1 MDPPNTA
8 QDIVR
13 CDLCETP
20 VPPMCCDIC
29 HINLCKA
36 CVGEHLSDD
45 SRDHKVV
52 PFHKRGSTIN
62 YPKCQKHSPK
72 ICELKCK
79 HCNIPICASCV
90 SSGDHDQHKKIDI
103 LKILTK
109 KKELI
114 EKDLQELRNL
124 IRPKFQ
130 QAASEIP
137 AQKAG
142 VKQHSL
148 KLTAALNKQGEA
160 LHKEI
165 NSLIQRKQSEIEEMD
180 KQHLAAITTQE
191 DVINKALHEIKQV
204 ILDLQKLLDSD
215 DVCLVSEYT
224 SRNEE
229 FRSLPAQ
236 FQVTLPI
243 FSPQEIN
250 SDQLYQQLG
259 SLSQL
264 VITYPLT
271 DEAARTTEEHGSLKK
286 TPGAVSS
293 PPARPP
299 SDKLLSDSPRILN
312 DIQTEFRGLNNAL
325 YKVSCLSDEEIRTSG
340 NNEIMKLYNLKGE
353 LLKSIQTKSGNM
365 PDDIAVTRSG
375 GLVYADP
382 RNRSINLVS
391 GTQIQTLITLR
402 RLLIT
407 LQGWGPRGLCSTSS
421 GDLLVIMT
429 SDDYKPTKV
438 VRYSGSTQKQ
448 SIQWDDQGNP
458 IYSSNYFNNTKY
470 LSENRNLDICVAD
483 FDASAVVVVSAAGK
497 LRFRY
502 TGPPSTPRGS
512 FRPRGITTD
521 SQANILTSDCVD
533 RIHIIDQDGRLLRYI
548 HNCGLQ
554 APFGLCVD
562 SKDNL
567 FVAERD
573 TGKVKKIMY
582 YK

>member
-1 MDPPNTA
+1 MDPQYSA

-13 CDLCETP
+13 CDLCESP

-29 HINLCKA
+29 HINLCIT
-36 CVGEHLSDD
+36 CVGVHLSDD
-45 SRDHKVV
+45 SKDHKVV

-72 ICELKCK
+72 ICELQCK

-103 LKILTK
+103 LTILTS

-114 EKDLQELRNL
+114 KKDLQELKKF

-180 KQHLAAITTQE
+180 EQHLAAITKQE

-236 FQVTLPI
+236 FQVTLPT

-250 SDQLYQQLG
+250 REQLYQQLG

-264 VITYPLT
+264 LITHPLT
-271 DEAARTTEEHGSLKK
+271 DEAARTTEEHGGQKK
-286 TPGAVSS
+286 TPDAVSS
-293 PPARPP
+293 PPARLF
-299 SDKLLSDSPRILN
+299 SDKPLRDKTLSDKPKILT
-312 DIQTEFRGLNNAL
+312 DIPITGYDYL
-325 YKVSCLSDEEIRTSG
+325 YYVSCLSDEEIWTGG
-340 NNEIMKLYNLKGE
+340 NNTIMKLYNLKGE
-353 LLKSIQTKSGNM
+353 LLKSVQTKSGNV

-375 GLVYADP
+375 GLVYTDYQD
-382 RNRSINLVS
+382 RSINLVS
-391 GTQIQTLITLR
+391 GTQIQRLITLR
-402 RLLIT
+402 
-407 LQGWGPRGLCSTSS
+407 GWTPHGLCSTSS
-421 GDLLVIMT
+421 GDLLVIKD
-429 SDDYKPTKV
+429 SDDCKQTKV
-438 VRYSGSTQKQ
+438 VRYSGSTEKQ
-448 SIQWDDQGNP
+448 SIQWDDQGKLL
-458 IYSSNYFNNTKY
+458 YSFNGIKY
-470 LSENRNLDICVAD
+470 LSENRNLDICVTD
-483 FDASAVVVVSAAGK
+483 YDARAVVVVSAAGK

-502 TGPPSTPRGS
+502 TGPPSTPQES
-512 FRPRGITTD
+512 FRPVGITTD
-521 SQANILTSDCVD
+521 SQANILTSDLD
-533 RIHIIDQDGRLLRYI
+533 NHRIHIIDKDGHFLRFI

-554 APFGLCVD
+554 RPFGLCVD
-562 SKDNL
+562 SQDNL

>member
-29 HINLCKA
+29 HINLCIA
-36 CVGEHLSDD
+36 CVGMHLSDD
-45 SRDHKVV
+45 SKDHKVV

-72 ICELKCK
+72 TCEVHCK
-79 HCNIPICASCV
+79 HCNIPICASCF
-90 SSGDHDQHKKIDI
+90 SSGDHDHHKKIDI
-103 LKILTK
+103 VEILTK
-109 KKELI
+109 KKKLI
-114 EKDLQELRNL
+114 EKDLQELKKL

-148 KLTAALNKQGEA
+148 KLTAALNKHGEA

-165 NSLIQRKQSEIEEMD
+165 NSLIQRKQSEIEAMD
-180 KQHLAAITTQE
+180 EQHLAAITTQE

-204 ILDLQKLLDSD
+204 ILDLQNLLDSD

-224 SRNEE
+224 SRNEK

-236 FQVTLPI
+236 FQVTLPT

-250 SDQLYQQLG
+250 REQLYQQLG

-264 VITYPLT
+264 LITYPLI
-271 DEAARTTEEHGSLKK
+271 DEPTRTTEEHGSLKK
-286 TPGAVSS
+286 TPDAVSS
-293 PPARPP
+293 PPIRPL

-312 DIQTEFRGLNNAL
+312 DIQTEFGGYGNGLYN
-325 YKVSCLSDEEIRTSG
+325 VSCLSDEEIWTSG
-340 NNEIMKLYNLKGE
+340 NNKIMKMYNLKGE
-353 LLKSIQTKSGNM
+353 LLKSVQTKSGNW
-365 PDDIAVTRSG
+365 PHDIAVTRSG
-375 GLVYADP
+375 GLVYADYGDS
-382 RNRSINLVS
+382 SINLVS
-391 GTQIQTLITLR
+391 GTQIQTLFTLR
-402 RLLIT
+402 
-407 LQGWGPRGLCSTSS
+407 GWRPQGLCSTFS

-429 SDDYKPTKV
+429 SDDVKQTKV

-458 IYSSNYFNNTKY
+458 LYSSNYFNNTKY

-483 FDASAVVVVSAAGK
+483 CVAGAVVVVSAAGK

-502 TGPPSTPRGS
+502 TGPPSTPGES
-512 FRPRGITTD
+512 FRPYCITTD
-521 SQANILTSDCVD
+521 SQANILTSDRD
-533 RIHIIDQDGRLLRYI
+533 KHRIHIIDQDGHFLLYI
-548 HNCGLQ
+548 HSCGLQ
-554 APFGLCVD
+554 WPRGLCVD
-562 SKDNL
+562 SQDNL
-567 FVAERD
+567 FVAEVD

>member
-29 HINLCKA
+29 HVNLCKV

-45 SRDHKVV
+45 SKDHKVV

-62 YPKCQKHSPK
+62 YPKCQKHPPK
-72 ICELKCK
+72 TCELHCK
-79 HCNIPICASCV
+79 HCNIPICVSCV
-90 SSGDHDQHKKIDI
+90 STGDHDRHKKVDI
-103 LKILTK
+103 LKILTS

-114 EKDLQELRNL
+114 KKDLQELKKL

-165 NSLIQRKQSEIEEMD
+165 NSLIQRKQSEIEDMD
-180 KQHLAAITTQE
+180 EQHLAAITTQE

-236 FQVTLPI
+236 FQVTLPT

-250 SDQLYQQLG
+250 REQLYQQLG

-264 VITYPLT
+264 LITYPLT
-271 DEAARTTEEHGSLKK
+271 DEVARTTEEHGGLKK
-286 TPGAVSS
+286 TTDAVSS
-293 PPARPP
+293 PPIRPLG
-299 SDKLLSDSPRILN
+299 DKLLSDSPRILN
-312 DIQTEFRGLNNAL
+312 DIQTEFGGLNNRL
-325 YKVSCLSDEEIRTSG
+325 YNVSCLSDEEIWTRG
-340 NNEIMKLYNLKGE
+340 DNKIMKLYNLKGE
-353 LLKSIQTKSGNM
+353 LLKSIQTKSGNR
-365 PDDIAVTRSG
+365 PWDIAVTRSG
-375 GLVYADP
+375 GLVYADY
-382 RNRSINLVS
+382 NDSSINLVS

-402 RLLIT
+402 
-407 LQGWGPRGLCSTSS
+407 GWRPLRLCSTAS
-421 GDLLVIMT
+421 GDLLVIMK
-429 SDDYKPTKV
+429 SDDNKQTKV
-438 VRYSGSTQKQ
+438 VRYSGSTEKQ
-448 SIQWDDQGNP
+448 SIQWDDQGKP
-458 IYSSNYFNNTKY
+458 LYSSNRFSNTKY

-483 FDASAVVVVSAAGK
+483 LAAAAVVVVSAAGK

-502 TGPPSTPRGS
+502 TGPPSTPQES
-512 FRPRGITTD
+512 FLPGGITTD
-521 SQANILTSDCVD
+521 SQANILTSDSD
-533 RIHIIDQDGRLLRYI
+533 NHRIHIIDQDGRFLRFI
-548 HNCGLQ
+548 HNRGLQ
-554 APFGLCVD
+554 EPEGLCVD
-562 SKDNL
+562 SQDNL
-567 FVAERD
+567 FVAENK

>member
-1 MDPPNTA
+1 MDPQHSA

-13 CDLCETP
+13 CDLCESP

-45 SRDHKVV
+45 SKDHKVV

-72 ICELKCK
+72 ICELQCK
-79 HCNIPICASCV
+79 HCNIPICVSCV

-103 LKILTK
+103 LKTLTN

-114 EKDLQELRNL
+114 KKDLQELNNW
-124 IRPKFQ
+124 ICPKYQ

-180 KQHLAAITTQE
+180 EQHLAAITTQE

-236 FQVTLPI
+236 FQVTLPT

-250 SDQLYQQLG
+250 SEQLYQQLG

-264 VITYPLT
+264 VITYPLI
-271 DEAARTTEEHGSLKK
+271 DKASRTTEEHGSLKK

-293 PPARPP
+293 PPARPL
-299 SDKLLSDSPRILN
+299 SDKPRILT
-312 DIQTEFRGLNNAL
+312 DIQTEYHGEFKQL
-325 YKVSCLSDEEIRTSG
+325 YNVSCLSDEEIWTRG
-340 NNEIMKLYNLKGE
+340 NNKIMKLYNLKGE
-353 LLKSIQTKSGNM
+353 LLKSVQTKSGYQ
-365 PDDIAVTRSG
+365 PQDIAVTRSG
-375 GLVYADP
+375 GLVYADYSDS
-382 RNRSINLVS
+382 SINLVS

-402 RLLIT
+402 
-407 LQGWGPRGLCSTSS
+407 GWRPLGLCSTSS
-421 GDLLVIMT
+421 GDLLVIMYT
-429 SDDYKPTKV
+429 NDSKQTKV
-438 VRYSGSTQKQ
+438 VRYSGSTEKQ
-448 SIQWDDQGNP
+448 TIQWDDQGKAL
-458 IYSSNYFNNTKY
+458 YSSGYTKY
-470 LSENRNLDICVAD
+470 LSENRNSDICVAD
-483 FDASAVVVVSAAGK
+483 WKAHAVVVVSAAGK

-502 TGPPSTPRGS
+502 TGSPSTPGES
-512 FRPRGITTD
+512 FRPYSITTD
-521 SQANILTSDCVD
+521 SQANILTSDWYNNH
-533 RIHIIDQDGRLLRYI
+533 IHIIDQDGRFLRFI
-548 HNCGLQ
+548 HNCGFQL
-554 APFGLCVD
+554 PWDLCVD
-562 SKDNL
+562 SQDNL

-573 TGKVKKIMY
+573 TRRVKKLQY

>member
-29 HINLCKA
+29 HINLCIA
-36 CVGEHLSDD
+36 CVGVHLSDD
-45 SRDHKVV
+45 SREHKVV

-62 YPKCQKHSPK
+62 YPKCQKHPPK
-72 ICELKCK
+72 ICEVHCK

-103 LKILTK
+103 SEILTE

-114 EKDLQELRNL
+114 EKDLQELKKL

-180 KQHLAAITTQE
+180 EQHLAAITTQE

-215 DVCLVSEYT
+215 DVSLVSEYT

-229 FRSLPAQ
+229 FRKLPAQ
-236 FQVTLPI
+236 IQVTLPT

-264 VITYPLT
+264 FITYPLI
-271 DEAARTTEEHGSLKK
+271 DEASRTTEEHGGLKK

-293 PPARPP
+293 PPARPF
-299 SDKLLSDSPRILN
+299 SDKPRILT
-312 DIQTEFRGLNNAL
+312 DIQTEYHGGFNQL
-325 YKVSCLSDEEIRTSG
+325 YNVSCLSDEEIWTSG
-340 NNEIMKLYNLKGE
+340 NNEIMELYNLKGE
-353 LLKSIQTKSGNM
+353 LLKSVQTKSGKI
-365 PDDIAVTRSG
+365 PADIAVTRSG
-375 GLVYADP
+375 GLMYADSI
-382 RNRSINLVS
+382 NRSINLVS

-402 RLLIT
+402 
-407 LQGWGPRGLCSTSS
+407 GWAPYGLCSTSS
-421 GDLLVIMT
+421 GDLLVIMI
-429 SDDYKPTKV
+429 SDYGQQTKV

-458 IYSSNYFNNTKY
+458 LYSSNCFNNNKY

-483 FDASAVVVVSAAGK
+483 FGAGAVVVVSAAGK

-502 TGPPSTPRGS
+502 TGPPSTPRES
-512 FRPRGITTD
+512 FLPYGITTD
-521 SQANILTSDCVD
+521 SQANILTSDSVNH
-533 RIHIIDQDGRLLRYI
+533 RIHIIDKDGLFLRFI

-554 APFGLCVD
+554 RPWGLCVD

-567 FVAERD
+567 FVAELT
-573 TGKVKKIMY
+573 TGKVKKLMY

>member
-29 HINLCKA
+29 HINLCIA
-36 CVGEHLSDD
+36 CVGIHLSDD
-45 SRDHKVV
+45 SKDHKVV

-62 YPKCQKHSPK
+62 YPKCQKHPPK
-72 ICELKCK
+72 TCELHCK
-79 HCNIPICASCV
+79 HCNIPICASCF
-90 SSGDHDQHKKIDI
+90 SSGDHDHHKKIDI
-103 LKILTK
+103 VEILTE

-114 EKDLQELRNL
+114 EKDLQELKKL

-180 KQHLAAITTQE
+180 EQHLAAINTQE

-236 FQVTLPI
+236 FQVTLPT
-243 FSPQEIN
+243 FRSQEIN
-250 SDQLYQQLG
+250 REQLYQQLG

-264 VITYPLT
+264 VITYAFT
-271 DEAARTTEEHGSLKK
+271 DEGARTTEEHGGLKK

-293 PPARPP
+293 PPTRLL
-299 SDKLLSDSPRILN
+299 SDKLLSDTPRILN
-312 DIQTEFRGLNNAL
+312 DIQTEFGGYSNGL
-325 YKVSCLSDEEIRTSG
+325 YKVSCLSDEEIWTSG
-340 NNEIMKLYNLKGE
+340 LNKVMKLYNLKGE
-353 LLKSIQTKSGNM
+353 LLKSVQTKSGNR
-365 PDDIAVTRSG
+365 PQDIAVTRSG
-375 GLVYADP
+375 GLVYADYED
-382 RNRSINLVS
+382 RSINLVS

-402 RLLIT
+402 
-407 LQGWGPRGLCSTSS
+407 GWRPLGLCSTSS
-421 GDLLVIMT
+421 GDLLVIME
-429 SDDYKPTKV
+429 SDDCKHTKV
-438 VRYSGSTQKQ
+438 VRYSGSTEKQ
-448 SIQWDDQGNP
+448 SIQWDDQGKP
-458 IYSSNYFNNTKY
+458 LYSSDDINY

-483 FDASAVVVVSAAGK
+483 FDARAVVVVSAAGK

-502 TGPPSTPRGS
+502 TGPPSTPQES
-512 FRPRGITTD
+512 FYPYGITTD
-521 SQANILTSDCVD
+521 SQANILTADCHNS
-533 RIHIIDQDGRLLRYI
+533 RIHIIDQDGRFLRFL

-554 APFGLCVD
+554 HPWGLCVD

-567 FVAERD
+567 FVAEMT

>member
-1 MDPPNTA
+1 MDPHYSA

-29 HINLCKA
+29 HVNLCIA
-36 CVGEHLSDD
+36 CVGVHLSDD
-45 SRDHKVV
+45 SKDHKVV

-72 ICELKCK
+72 ICELQCK

-90 SSGDHDQHKKIDI
+90 SSGDHEHHKKVDI
-103 LKILTK
+103 LRILTK

-114 EKDLQELRNL
+114 EKDLQELQKL

-180 KQHLAAITTQE
+180 EQHLAAITTQE
-191 DVINKALHEIKQV
+191 YVINKALYEIKQV

-215 DVCLVSEYT
+215 DVCLVSEYV
-224 SRNEE
+224 SRNEK

-236 FQVTLPI
+236 FQVTLPT

-250 SDQLYQQLG
+250 REQLYQQLG

-271 DEAARTTEEHGSLKK
+271 DEAARTTEEHGGKKK
-286 TPGAVSS
+286 TPAAVSS
-293 PPARPP
+293 PPARPL
-299 SDKLLSDSPRILN
+299 SDKLLRDSPRILN
-312 DIQTEFRGLNNAL
+312 DIQTEYHGVFNAL
-325 YKVSCLSDEEIRTSG
+325 YNVSCLSNEEIWTSG
-340 NNEIMKLYNLKGE
+340 NKKIMKLYNLEGD
-353 LLKSIQTKSGNM
+353 LLKSVQTESGIM
-365 PDDIAVTRSG
+365 PADIAVTRSG
-375 GLVYADP
+375 GLVYADLKD
-382 RNRSINLVS
+382 RSINLVI

-402 RLLIT
+402 
-407 LQGWGPRGLCSTSS
+407 GWTPHGLCSTSS
-421 GDLLVIMT
+421 RDLLVIMT
-429 SDDYKPTKV
+429 SDDNKQTKV
-438 VRYSGSTQKQ
+438 VRYSGSTEKQ

-458 IYSSNYFNNTKY
+458 IYSSDGLFKFKY
-470 LSENRNLDICVAD
+470 LSENRNLDICIAD
-483 FDASAVVVVSAAGK
+483 SHANAVVVVSAAGK

-502 TGPPSTPRGS
+502 NGPPSTPRKS
-512 FRPRGITTD
+512 FCPLGITTD
-521 SQANILTSDCVD
+521 SQANILTSDWYNH
-533 RIHIIDQDGRLLRYI
+533 RIHIIDKDGRFLRFI

-554 APFGLCVD
+554 LPRGLCVD
-562 SKDNL
+562 SQDNL
-567 FVAERD
+567 FVTEKD
-573 TGKVKKIMY
+573 TCKVKKIMY
-582 YK
+582 YQ

>member
-1 MDPPNTA
+1 MDPQYSA

-20 VPPMCCDIC
+20 VPPMCCDLC
-29 HINLCKA
+29 HINLCIA
-36 CVGEHLSDD
+36 CVGVHLSDR
-45 SRDHKVV
+45 SKEHKVV
-52 PFHKRGSTIN
+52 PFEERGSTIN
-62 YPKCQKHSPK
+62 YPKCQKHPPK
-72 ICELKCK
+72 ICELHCK

-90 SSGDHDQHKKIDI
+90 SSGDHDQHKKVDI
-103 LKILTK
+103 LTILTS

-114 EKDLQELRNL
+114 KKDLQELKKL

-180 KQHLAAITTQE
+180 EQHLAAITTQE

-204 ILDLQKLLDSD
+204 ILDLQNLLDSD

-236 FQVTLPI
+236 FQVTLPT

-250 SDQLYQQLG
+250 REQLYQQLG
-259 SLSQL
+259 SLSPFL
-264 VITYPLT
+264 ITYPLT
-271 DEAARTTEEHGSLKK
+271 DEAARTTEEHGGRKK
-286 TPGAVSS
+286 TPGDVSS
-293 PPARPP
+293 PPARPLLDRP
-299 SDKLLSDSPRILN
+299 LTNKLLRNKTLSDKPQILI
-312 DIQTEFRGLNNAL
+312 DIPTGYREL
-325 YKVSCLSDEEIRTSG
+325 YNVSCLSDEEIWTRG

-353 LLKSIQTKSGNM
+353 LLRSVQTKSGDA
-365 PDDIAVTRSG
+365 PEDIAVTRSG
-375 GLVYADP
+375 GLVYADWDD
-382 RNRSINLVS
+382 RSINLVS

-402 RLLIT
+402 
-407 LQGWGPRGLCSTSS
+407 GWIPLYLCSTVS
-421 GDLLVIMT
+421 GDLLVIMD
-429 SDDYKPTKV
+429 SDDDKQTKV
-438 VRYSGSTQKQ
+438 VRYSGSTEKQ
-448 SIQWDDQGNP
+448 TIQRDDQGKPLYTSGN
-458 IYSSNYFNNTKY
+458 IKY
-470 LSENRNLDICVAD
+470 LSENRNSDICVAD
-483 FDASAVVVVSAAGK
+483 YAAGAVVVVSAAGK

-512 FRPRGITTD
+512 FYPYCITTD
-521 SQANILTSDCVD
+521 SQANILTSDYENH
-533 RIHIIDQDGRLLRYI
+533 RIHIIDQDGLFLRFL

-554 APFGLCVD
+554 YPWGLCVD
-562 SKDNL
+562 SQDYL
-567 FVAERD
+567 FVTEER
-573 TGKVKKIMY
+573 TGKVKKLQY

>member
-1 MDPPNTA
+1 MDPKHST

-13 CDLCETP
+13 CDLCETSD
-20 VPPMCCDIC
+20 PPMCCDIC

-36 CVGEHLSDD
+36 CVGVHLSDD

-62 YPKCQKHSPK
+62 YPKCQLHSPK
-72 ICELKCK
+72 ICELHCK

-103 LKILTK
+103 LKTLKT

-114 EKDLQELRNL
+114 KKDLKELNNF
-124 IRPKFQ
+124 ICPKFQ

-180 KQHLAAITTQE
+180 AQHLAAIITQE
-191 DVINKALHEIKQV
+191 DVINRILNEIKQV
-204 ILDLQKLLDSD
+204 IQDLEKLLDSD
-215 DVCLVSEYT
+215 DVCLVTEYT

-236 FQVTLPI
+236 IQVTLPT

-250 SDQLYQQLG
+250 REQLYQQLG

-264 VITYPLT
+264 LITYPLI
-271 DEAARTTEEHGSLKK
+271 DEGARTTEEHDGLQK

-293 PPARPP
+293 PPAI
-299 SDKLLSDSPRILN
+299 SLNDKPLSDTPRILT
-312 DIQTEFRGLNNAL
+312 DVQTTGYTEL
-325 YKVSCLSDEEIRTSG
+325 YHVSCLSDEEIWTSG
-340 NNEIMKLYNLKGE
+340 HSTIMKLYNLKGE
-353 LLKSIQTKSGNM
+353 LLTSVQTKLENV
-365 PDDIAVTRSG
+365 PRDIAVTQSKD
-375 GLVYADP
+375 LVYIDY
-382 RNRSINLVS
+382 RDRSINLVS
-391 GTQIQTLITLR
+391 GTQIQTLIKLLGWR
-402 RLLIT
+402 PHRLCNT
-407 LQGWGPRGLCSTSS
+407 FS
-421 GDLLVIMT
+421 GDLLVVMT
-429 SDDYKPTKV
+429 SDDNKQTKV
-438 VRYSGSTQKQ
+438 VRYSGFTEKQ
-448 SIQWDDQGNP
+448 SIQQDEQDNP
-458 IYSSNYFNNTKY
+458 LYSSGFYDKY
-470 LSENRNLDICVAD
+470 LSENRNMDICVAD
-483 FDASAVVVVSAAGK
+483 RDACAVVVVSATSK

-502 TGPPSTPRGS
+502 TGPPSTPRES
-512 FRPRGITTD
+512 ICPLGITTD
-521 SQANILTSDCVD
+521 SQGNILISDPNNH
-533 RIHIIDQDGRLLRYI
+533 RIHIIDREGHFLRFI

-554 APFGLCVD
+554 KPSGLCVD
-562 SKDNL
+562 SRDNL
-567 FVAERD
+567 FVAERK
-573 TGKVKKIMY
+573 TGKVKVLQY

>member
-29 HINLCKA
+29 HINLCIA
-36 CVGEHLSDD
+36 CVGVHLSDD
-45 SRDHKVV
+45 SREHKVV

-62 YPKCQKHSPK
+62 YPKCQKHPPK
-72 ICELKCK
+72 TCEVHCK
-79 HCNIPICASCV
+79 HCNIPICASCF

-103 LKILTK
+103 LEILTK

-114 EKDLQELRNL
+114 EKDLQELKKL

-148 KLTAALNKQGEA
+148 KLTVALNKQGEA

-165 NSLIQRKQSEIEEMD
+165 NSLIQRKQSEIEAMD
-180 KQHLAAITTQE
+180 EQHLAAITTQE

-224 SRNEE
+224 SRNDE

-236 FQVTLPI
+236 FQVTLPTFI
-243 FSPQEIN
+243 PQEIN
-250 SDQLYQQLG
+250 REQLYQQLG

-264 VITYPLT
+264 VITYTLT
-271 DEAARTTEEHGSLKK
+271 DEAARTTEEHGGRKK

-293 PPARPP
+293 PPAR
-299 SDKLLSDSPRILN
+299 LLSDKPHILT
-312 DIQTEFRGLNNAL
+312 DIPTGYKVL
-325 YKVSCLSDEEIRTSG
+325 YDVSCLSDEEIWTSS
-340 NNEIMKLYNLKGE
+340 NDKIMKLYNLKGE
-353 LLKSIQTKSGNM
+353 LLKSVQTKSGNV
-365 PDDIAVTRSG
+365 PEDIAVTRSG
-375 GLVYADP
+375 GLVYADYWDS
-382 RNRSINLVS
+382 SINLVS

-402 RLLIT
+402 
-407 LQGWGPRGLCSTSS
+407 GWRPLCLCSTSS
-421 GDLLVIMT
+421 GDLLVTMT
-429 SDDYKPTKV
+429 SDDDKQTKV
-438 VRYSGSTQKQ
+438 VRYSGSTEKQ
-448 SIQWDDQGNP
+448 SIQWDDQGKP
-458 IYSSNYFNNTKY
+458 LYSPNYLNTIKY

-483 FDASAVVVVSAAGK
+483 HDARAVLVVSAAGK

-502 TGPPSTPRGS
+502 TGPPSTPRES
-512 FRPRGITTD
+512 FQPCGITTD
-521 SQANILTSDCVD
+521 SQANILTSDNKHH
-533 RIHIIDQDGRLLRYI
+533 IHIIDQDGLFLRLF

-554 APFGLCVD
+554 SPWGLCVD

-567 FVAERD
+567 FVAEYN

>member
-29 HINLCKA
+29 HVNLCKV

-45 SRDHKVV
+45 SKDHKVV
-52 PFHKRGSTIN
+52 PFHKRGTTIN
-62 YPKCQKHSPK
+62 YPKCQKHPPK
-72 ICELKCK
+72 TCELHCK
-79 HCNIPICASCV
+79 HCNIPICVSCV
-90 SSGDHDQHKKIDI
+90 STGDHDRHKKVDI
-103 LKILTK
+103 LKILTS

-114 EKDLQELRNL
+114 KKDLHELKKL

-165 NSLIQRKQSEIEEMD
+165 NSLIQKKQSEIEAMD
-180 KQHLAAITTQE
+180 EQHLAAITTQE

-204 ILDLQKLLDSD
+204 ILDLQKLLDSE

-236 FQVTLPI
+236 FQVTLPT

-250 SDQLYQQLG
+250 REQLYQQLG

-264 VITYPLT
+264 LITYPLT
-271 DEAARTTEEHGSLKK
+271 DETARTTEEHGGLKK

-293 PPARPP
+293 PPAR
-299 SDKLLSDSPRILN
+299 LLSDKPQILT
-312 DIQTEFRGLNNAL
+312 DIPTGYDYL
-325 YKVSCLSDEEIRTSG
+325 YHVSCLSDEEIWTRG
-340 NNEIMKLYNLKGE
+340 DNKIMKLYNLNGE
-353 LLKSIQTKSGNM
+353 LLKSVQTKSGNM
-365 PDDIAVTRSG
+365 PEDIAVTQSG
-375 GLVYADP
+375 GLVYADYKD
-382 RNRSINLVS
+382 RSINLVS

-402 RLLIT
+402 
-407 LQGWGPRGLCSTSS
+407 GWKPLGLCSTSS
-421 GDLLVIMT
+421 GDLLVTMT
-429 SDDYKPTKV
+429 SNDGNQSKA
-438 VRYSGSTQKQ
+438 VRYSGSTEKQ

-458 IYSSNYFNNTKY
+458 LYSSGYAHKY

-483 FDASAVVVVSAAGK
+483 YLASAVVVVSAAGK

-502 TGPPSTPRGS
+502 TGPPSTPGES
-512 FRPRGITTD
+512 FHPYGITTD
-521 SQANILTSDCVD
+521 SQANILTSDYENH
-533 RIHIIDQDGRLLRYI
+533 RIHIIDQDGLFLRLF

-554 APFGLCVD
+554 YPWGLCVD
-562 SKDNL
+562 SQDIL
-567 FVAERD
+567 FVAERF

>member
-1 MDPPNTA
+1 
-8 QDIVR
+8 
-13 CDLCETP
+13 
-20 VPPMCCDIC
+20 MCCDIC

-36 CVGEHLSDD
+36 CAGEHLSDD
-45 SRDHKVV
+45 SKDHKVV

-62 YPKCQKHSPK
+62 YPKCQKHPPK
-72 ICELKCK
+72 TCEVHCK
-79 HCNIPICASCV
+79 HCNIPICASCF

-103 LKILTK
+103 LEILTK
-109 KKELI
+109 KKKLI
-114 EKDLQELRNL
+114 EKDLQELKKL

-165 NSLIQRKQSEIEEMD
+165 NSLIQRKQSEIEAMD
-180 KQHLAAITTQE
+180 EQHLAVITTQE

-215 DVCLVSEYT
+215 DVCLVSEYI

-229 FRSLPAQ
+229 FRSLPVQ
-236 FQVTLPI
+236 FQVTLPT

-250 SDQLYQQLG
+250 SEQLYQQLG

-312 DIQTEFRGLNNAL
+312 DIQTEFGGYSNGLYN
-325 YKVSCLSDEEIRTSG
+325 VSCLSDEEIWTSG
-340 NNEIMKLYNLKGE
+340 YNNKIMKLYNLKGE
-353 LLKSIQTKSGNM
+353 VQKSVQTKSGNA
-365 PDDIAVTRSG
+365 PKDIAVTQSG
-375 GLVYADP
+375 GLVYTDYHD
-382 RNRSINLVS
+382 RSINLVS
-391 GTQIQTLITLR
+391 GTQIQTLITLP
-402 RLLIT
+402 
-407 LQGWGPRGLCSTSS
+407 GWRPLHLCSTSS
-421 GDLLVIMT
+421 GDLLVIMR
-429 SDDYKPTKV
+429 SDDEKQTKV
-438 VRYSGSTQKQ
+438 VRYSGSTEKQ
-448 SIQWDDQGNP
+448 TIQWDDQGNP
-458 IYSSNYFNNTKY
+458 LYSSYNIKY
-470 LSENRNLDICVAD
+470 LSENRNSDICVAD
-483 FDASAVVVVSAAGK
+483 WEACAVVVVSAAGK

-502 TGPPSTPRGS
+502 TGPPSTPGES
-512 FRPRGITTD
+512 FYPINITTD
-521 SQANILTSDCVD
+521 SQANILTSDYD
-533 RIHIIDQDGRLLRYI
+533 NNLIHIIDQDGLFLRFI
-548 HNCGLQ
+548 HNCGLEL
-554 APFGLCVD
+554 PWGLCVD
-562 SKDNL
+562 SRDNL
-567 FVAERD
+567 FVAENE

>member
-1 MDPPNTA
+1 MDPHYSA

-13 CDLCETP
+13 CDLCKTP

-45 SRDHKVV
+45 SKDHKVV

-72 ICELKCK
+72 TCEVHCK
-79 HCNIPICASCV
+79 HCNIPICALCV
-90 SSGDHDQHKKIDI
+90 TSGDHDQHKKIDI

-114 EKDLQELRNL
+114 EKDLQELKKL

-137 AQKAG
+137 ARKAG

-148 KLTAALNKQGEA
+148 TLTAALNKQGEV
-160 LHKEI
+160 LHNEI
-165 NSLIQRKQSEIEEMD
+165 NSLIQRKQSEIEDMD

-224 SRNEE
+224 SKNEE

-236 FQVTLPI
+236 FQVTLPT

-250 SDQLYQQLG
+250 REQLYQQLG

-264 VITYPLT
+264 VIAYPLT
-271 DEAARTTEEHGSLKK
+271 DEPVMTTEEHGAPKK
-286 TPGAVSS
+286 TPGAVSP
-293 PPARPP
+293 PPAR
-299 SDKLLSDSPRILN
+299 LLSDKPLHDKPLIDKPRILTG
-312 DIQTEFRGLNNAL
+312 IQTEYHGGLNAL
-325 YKVSCLSDEEIRTSG
+325 YNVSCLSDEDIWTSG

-353 LLKSIQTKSGNM
+353 LLKSVQTKSGNM
-365 PDDIAVTRSG
+365 PKDIAVTWNG
-375 GLVYADP
+375 GLVYADEDD
-382 RNRSINLVS
+382 RSINLVS

-402 RLLIT
+402 WWR
-407 LQGWGPRGLCSTSS
+407 PHRMCSTAS
-421 GDLLVIMT
+421 GDLLVTMT
-429 SDDYKPTKV
+429 SDDNKETKV
-438 VRYSGSTQKQ
+438 VRYSGSTEKQ

-458 IYSSNYFNNTKY
+458 LYSSNRYNNSKY
-470 LSENRNLDICVAD
+470 LSENRNLDVCVAD
-483 FDASAVVVVSAAGK
+483 CVAGAVVVVSAAGK

-502 TGPPSTPRGS
+502 TGPPSTPREP
-512 FRPRGITTD
+512 FYPRGITTD
-521 SQANILTSDCVD
+521 SQGNILTSDFD
-533 RIHIIDQDGRLLRYI
+533 NHHIHILNQDGHFLRLI
-548 HNCGLQ
+548 NNCGLQ
-554 APFGLCVD
+554 GPWGLCVD
-562 SKDNL
+562 SRDNL
-567 FVAERD
+567 FLAEVK
-573 TGKVKKIMY
+573 TGKVKKLQY

>member
-1 MDPPNTA
+1 MDPQYSG

-20 VPPMCCDIC
+20 VPPMCCDLC
-29 HINLCKA
+29 HINLCIA
-36 CVGEHLSDD
+36 CVGVHLSDR
-45 SRDHKVV
+45 SKEHQVV
-52 PFHKRGSTIN
+52 PFEERGSTIN
-62 YPKCQKHSPK
+62 YPKCQKHPPK
-72 ICELKCK
+72 ICELHCK
-79 HCNIPICASCV
+79 HCNIPICVSCV
-90 SSGDHDQHKKIDI
+90 SSGDHEHHKKVDI
-103 LKILTK
+103 LTNLSS

-114 EKDLQELRNL
+114 KKDLQELKKL

-165 NSLIQRKQSEIEEMD
+165 NSLIQRKQTQIEDMD
-180 KQHLAAITTQE
+180 EQHLAAITTQE
-191 DVINKALHEIKQV
+191 EVINKALHEIKQV
-204 ILDLQKLLDSD
+204 ILDLQNLLDSD

-224 SRNEE
+224 SRNGE

-236 FQVTLPI
+236 FQVTLPT

-250 SDQLYQQLG
+250 REQLDQQLG

-264 VITYPLT
+264 LITYPLT
-271 DEAARTTEEHGSLKK
+271 DEATRTTEEHGGPKK

-293 PPARPP
+293 PPARPLRDKTL
-299 SDKLLSDSPRILN
+299 SDRPQILIDIPTTGYNYLLS
-312 DIQTEFRGLNNAL
+312 
-325 YKVSCLSDEEIRTSG
+325 VSCLSDEEIWTSG
-340 NNEIMKLYNLKGE
+340 DNEIMKLYNLKGE
-353 LLKSIQTKSGNM
+353 LRESVQTKSGNT
-365 PDDIAVTRSG
+365 PQDIAVIRSG

-382 RNRSINLVS
+382 WDRSINLVS

-402 RLLIT
+402 
-407 LQGWGPRGLCSTSS
+407 GWEPLGLCSTSS

-429 SDDYKPTKV
+429 SDDLQQTKV
-438 VRYSGSTQKQ
+438 VRYSGSTETQ
-448 SIQWDDQGNP
+448 SIQQDDQGKP
-458 IYSSNYFNNTKY
+458 LYSSDDIKY
-470 LSENRNLDICVAD
+470 LSENRNSDICVAD
-483 FDASAVVVVSAAGK
+483 YNAGAVVVVSAAGK

-502 TGPPSTPRGS
+502 TGPPSTLRGS
-512 FRPRGITTD
+512 FDPHGITTD
-521 SQANILTSDCVD
+521 SQANILTADFD
-533 RIHIIDQDGRLLRYI
+533 NRRIHIIDQDGRFLRFL

-554 APFGLCVD
+554 NPRGLCVD
-562 SKDNL
+562 SRDYL
-567 FVAERD
+567 FVAERY
-573 TGKVKKIMY
+573 TGKVKKLQY

>member
-1 MDPPNTA
+1 MDPQHSA

-45 SRDHKVV
+45 SKDHKVV

-62 YPKCQKHSPK
+62 YPKCQKHPPK
-72 ICELKCK
+72 TCELHCK

-103 LKILTK
+103 LTILTS

-114 EKDLQELRNL
+114 KKDLQELKKL

-130 QAASEIP
+130 QAASKIP

-160 LHKEI
+160 LHNEI
-165 NSLIQRKQSEIEEMD
+165 NSLIQRKQSEIDEMD

-236 FQVTLPI
+236 FQVTLPT

-250 SDQLYQQLG
+250 REQLYQQLG

-271 DEAARTTEEHGSLKK
+271 DEPARTTEEHGGLKK
-286 TPGAVSS
+286 TPDAVSS
-293 PPARPP
+293 PPARPL
-299 SDKLLSDSPRILN
+299 SDKPRILT
-312 DIQTEFRGLNNAL
+312 DIPTGYSFL
-325 YKVSCLSDEEIRTSG
+325 YNVSCLSDEEIWTSG
-340 NNEIMKLYNLKGE
+340 NNKIMKLYNLKGE
-353 LLKSIQTKSGNM
+353 LLKSVQTKSGNT
-365 PDDIAVTRSG
+365 PSDIAVTRSG
-375 GLVYADP
+375 GLVYADYMD
-382 RNRSINLVS
+382 RSINLVS

-402 RLLIT
+402 
-407 LQGWGPRGLCSTSS
+407 GWTPYGLCGTSS
-421 GDLLVIMT
+421 GDLLVTMT
-429 SDDYKPTKV
+429 SEVNKQTKV
-438 VRYSGSTQKQ
+438 VRYSGSTEKQ
-448 SIQWDDQGNP
+448 TIQWDDQGNP
-458 IYSSNYFNNTKY
+458 LYLSSIYNKY

-483 FDASAVVVVSAAGK
+483 CLARAVVVVSAAGK

-502 TGPPSTPRGS
+502 TGPPSTPQES
-512 FRPRGITTD
+512 FYPYGITTD
-521 SQANILTSDCVD
+521 SQANILTADCHNS
-533 RIHIIDQDGRLLRYI
+533 RIHIIDQDGLFLCFI

-554 APFGLCVD
+554 YPYGLCVD

-573 TGKVKKIMY
+573 TGKVKKLMY

>member
-1 MDPPNTA
+1 MDPQYSA

-20 VPPMCCDIC
+20 VPPMCCDLC
-29 HINLCKA
+29 HINLCIA
-36 CVGEHLSDD
+36 CVGVHLSDD
-45 SRDHKVV
+45 SREHKVV

-62 YPKCQKHSPK
+62 YPKCQKHPPK
-72 ICELKCK
+72 ICELHCK
-79 HCNIPICASCV
+79 HCNIPICVSCV
-90 SSGDHDQHKKIDI
+90 SSGDHDQHKKVDI
-103 LKILTK
+103 LTNLTS

-114 EKDLQELRNL
+114 KKDLEELKKL

-180 KQHLAAITTQE
+180 EQHLAAITTQE

-236 FQVTLPI
+236 FQVTLPT

-250 SDQLYQQLG
+250 REQLYQQLG

-264 VITYPLT
+264 LITYPLT
-271 DEAARTTEEHGSLKK
+271 DEGARATEEHGGLKK
-286 TPGAVSS
+286 TLGAVSS
-293 PPARPP
+293 PPARPH
-299 SDKLLSDSPRILN
+299 SDKTLSDRPLSDKTLCDQPQILT
-312 DIQTEFRGLNNAL
+312 DIQTEFGGFGNFL
-325 YKVSCLSDEEIRTSG
+325 YNVSCLSDEEIWTSG
-340 NNEIMKLYNLKGE
+340 NNKIMKLYNLKGE
-353 LLKSIQTKSGNM
+353 LLSSVPTKSGNR
-365 PDDIAVTRSG
+365 PQDIAVTRSG
-375 GLVYADP
+375 GLVYTDYSD
-382 RNRSINLVS
+382 RSINLVS

-402 RLLIT
+402 
-407 LQGWGPRGLCSTSS
+407 GWRPHGLCSTAS

-429 SDDYKPTKV
+429 SDDWKQTKV
-438 VRYSGSTQKQ
+438 VRYSGSTEKQ
-448 SIQWDDQGNP
+448 TIQRDDQGKP
-458 IYSSNYFNNTKY
+458 LYSSGGY
-470 LSENRNLDICVAD
+470 LSENRNSDICVAD
-483 FDASAVVVVSAAGK
+483 CGAGAVVVVSAAGK
-497 LRFRY
+497 LRFRD
-502 TGPPSTPRGS
+502 TGPPSTPRES
-512 FRPRGITTD
+512 FYPYGITTD
-521 SQANILTSDCVD
+521 SKANILTSDRDND
-533 RIHIIDQDGRLLRYI
+533 RIHIIDQDGLFLRFI

-554 APFGLCVD
+554 WPWGLCVD

-567 FVAERD
+567 FVAEYF
-573 TGKVKKIMY
+573 TGKVKKLQY

>member
-1 MDPPNTA
+1 MDPHYSA

-29 HINLCKA
+29 HINLCKV

-45 SRDHKVV
+45 SKDHKVV

-72 ICELKCK
+72 ICELQCK

-90 SSGDHDQHKKIDI
+90 SSGDHEHHKKVDI

-114 EKDLQELRNL
+114 EKDLQELKKL

-142 VKQHSL
+142 VKKHSL
-148 KLTAALNKQGEA
+148 KLTAALNRQGEA

-165 NSLIQRKQSEIEEMD
+165 DSLIQRKQSEIEEMD
-180 KQHLAAITTQE
+180 EQHLAAITTQE

-236 FQVTLPI
+236 FQVTLPT
-243 FSPQEIN
+243 FSPQDIN
-250 SDQLYQQLG
+250 REQLYQQLG

-264 VITYPLT
+264 LITYPLI
-271 DEAARTTEEHGSLKK
+271 DEAASTTEEHGGLKK

-293 PPARPP
+293 PPARTL
-299 SDKLLSDSPRILN
+299 SDKPQILT
-312 DIQTEFRGLNNAL
+312 DIPTGYNCL
-325 YKVSCLSDEEIRTSG
+325 YNVSCLSDEEIWTSG
-340 NNEIMKLYNLKGE
+340 NNKIMKLYNLKGE
-353 LLKSIQTKSGNM
+353 LLKSVQTKSGNT
-365 PDDIAVTRSG
+365 PGDIAVTRSG

-382 RNRSINLVS
+382 KDSSINLVS

-402 RLLIT
+402 
-407 LQGWGPRGLCSTSS
+407 GWTPLDLYSTSS
-421 GDLLVIMT
+421 GDLLVIMI
-429 SDDYKPTKV
+429 SDDGEKTKV
-438 VRYSGSTQKQ
+438 VSYSGSTEKQ
-448 SIQWDDQGNP
+448 TIQRDDQGNP
-458 IYSSNYFNNTKY
+458 LYLNGYNKY

-483 FDASAVVVVSAAGK
+483 WSARAVVVVSAAGK

-502 TGPPSTPRGS
+502 TGPPSTPRES
-512 FRPRGITTD
+512 FYPLGITTD
-521 SQANILTSDCVD
+521 SQANILTSDCSNY
-533 RIHIIDQDGRLLRYI
+533 RIHIIDQDGHFLRFIY
-548 HNCGLQ
+548 NCGLHY
-554 APFGLCVD
+554 PWGLCVD

-567 FVAERD
+567 FVAENN

-582 YK
+582 YQ

>member
-1 MDPPNTA
+1 MDPQYSA

-29 HINLCKA
+29 HINLCKS
-36 CVGEHLSDD
+36 CVGEHLSDR
-45 SRDHKVV
+45 SKEHKVV
-52 PFHKRGSTIN
+52 PFEERGSTIN
-62 YPKCQKHSPK
+62 YPKCRKHPPK
-72 ICELKCK
+72 TCEVHCK

-114 EKDLQELRNL
+114 EKDLQELKKL
-124 IRPKFQ
+124 IRSKFQ
-130 QAASEIP
+130 QAASKIP

-165 NSLIQRKQSEIEEMD
+165 NSLIQRKQYEIEAMD
-180 KQHLAAITTQE
+180 EQHLAAITTQE
-191 DVINKALHEIKQV
+191 EVINKALHEIKQI

-236 FQVTLPI
+236 FQVTLPT

-250 SDQLYQQLG
+250 REQLYQQLG

-264 VITYPLT
+264 LITYPLT
-271 DEAARTTEEHGSLKK
+271 DEVARTTEEHGGLKK

-293 PPARPP
+293 PPARPF

-312 DIQTEFRGLNNAL
+312 DIQTEFGGINNGL
-325 YKVSCLSDEEIRTSG
+325 YSVSCLSDEEIWTRD
-340 NNEIMKLYNLKGE
+340 NNKIMKLYNLKGK
-353 LLKSIQTKSGNM
+353 LLKSIQTKSGNV
-365 PDDIAVTRSG
+365 PADIAVTQSG
-375 GLVYADP
+375 GLVYTDWVD
-382 RNRSINLVS
+382 RSINLVS

-402 RLLIT
+402 
-407 LQGWGPRGLCSTSS
+407 GWTPYGLCSTST

-429 SDDYKPTKV
+429 SDDDEQKKV
-438 VRYSGSTQKQ
+438 VRYSGSTKKQ
-448 SIQWDDQGNP
+448 TIQWDDQGKP
-458 IYSSNYFNNTKY
+458 LYSSNRYNNTKY

-483 FDASAVVVVSAAGK
+483 CEADAVVVVSAAGK

-502 TGPPSTPRGS
+502 TGPPSTPKES
-512 FRPRGITTD
+512 FDPVGITTD
-521 SQANILTSDCVD
+521 SQANILTSDFD
-533 RIHIIDQDGRLLRYI
+533 NQRIHIIDQDGRFLRFI

-554 APFGLCVD
+554 RPWGLCVD
-562 SKDNL
+562 SQDNL
-567 FVAERD
+567 FVAERN
-573 TGKVKKIMY
+573 TGKVKKIRY

>member
-1 MDPPNTA
+1 MDPQYSA

-29 HINLCKA
+29 HINLCIA
-36 CVGEHLSDD
+36 CVGVHLSDR
-45 SRDHKVV
+45 SKEHKVV
-52 PFHKRGSTIN
+52 PFEERGSTIN
-62 YPKCQKHSPK
+62 YPKCQKHPPK
-72 ICELKCK
+72 ICELHCK
-79 HCNIPICASCV
+79 HCNIPICVSCV
-90 SSGDHDQHKKIDI
+90 SSGDHDHHKKVDI
-103 LKILTK
+103 LTNLTS

-114 EKDLQELRNL
+114 KKDLQELKKL

-180 KQHLAAITTQE
+180 EQHLAAITTQE
-191 DVINKALHEIKQV
+191 DVINKTLHEIKQV

-236 FQVTLPI
+236 FQVTLPT

-250 SDQLYQQLG
+250 REQLYQQLG
-259 SLSQL
+259 SLSPL
-264 VITYPLT
+264 LITYPLT
-271 DEAARTTEEHGSLKK
+271 DEAARTTEEHGGLKK

-293 PPARPP
+293 PPARPLRDKP
-299 SDKLLSDSPRILN
+299 LRDKTLSDKTLSDKPQSLT
-312 DIQTEFRGLNNAL
+312 DIPTGYKYLNN
-325 YKVSCLSDEEIRTSG
+325 VSCLSDEEIWTSG
-340 NNEIMKLYNLKGE
+340 DNKIIKLYNLKGE
-353 LLKSIQTKSGNM
+353 LLKSVTTKSGNR
-365 PDDIAVTRSG
+365 PADIAVTRSG
-375 GLVYADP
+375 GLVYAD
-382 RNRSINLVS
+382 RWDSSINLVS

-402 RLLIT
+402 
-407 LQGWGPRGLCSTSS
+407 GWIPLSLCSTSS
-421 GDLLVIMT
+421 GDLLVIME
-429 SDDYKPTKV
+429 SDDYEQTKV
-438 VRYSGSTQKQ
+438 VRYSGSTEKQ
-448 SIQWDDQGNP
+448 TIQRDDQGKP
-458 IYSSNYFNNTKY
+458 LYSSSRYITKY
-470 LSENRNLDICVAD
+470 LSENRNSDICVAD
-483 FDASAVVVVSAAGK
+483 YAAGAVVVVSAAGK

-502 TGPPSTPRGS
+502 TGPPSTPRES

-521 SQANILTSDCVD
+521 SQANILTSDPGNH
-533 RIHIIDQDGRLLRYI
+533 RIHIIDQDGLFLRFL

-554 APFGLCVD
+554 CPVGLCVD
-562 SKDNL
+562 SRDNL
-567 FVAERD
+567 FVAEWD
-573 TGKVKKIMY
+573 TGKVKKLQY

>member
-1 MDPPNTA
+1 MDPQYSA

-29 HINLCKA
+29 HINLCIA
-36 CVGEHLSDD
+36 CVGVHLSDR
-45 SRDHKVV
+45 SKEHKVV
-52 PFHKRGSTIN
+52 QFEERGSTIN
-62 YPKCQKHSPK
+62 YPKCQKHPPK
-72 ICELKCK
+72 ICELHCK

-90 SSGDHDQHKKIDI
+90 SSGDHEHHKKIDI
-103 LKILTK
+103 LTILTS

-114 EKDLQELRNL
+114 KKDLQELKKL

-137 AQKAG
+137 AKKAG

-165 NSLIQRKQSEIEEMD
+165 NSLIQRKQSEIEVMD
-180 KQHLAAITTQE
+180 EQHLAAITTQE

-215 DVCLVSEYT
+215 DVCLVTEYT

-236 FQVTLPI
+236 FQVTLPT

-250 SDQLYQQLG
+250 REQLYQQLG

-264 VITYPLT
+264 LITYPLS
-271 DEAARTTEEHGSLKK
+271 DEAARTTEEHGGRKK
-286 TPGAVSS
+286 TPGAVSF
-293 PPARPP
+293 PQARPL
-299 SDKLLSDSPRILN
+299 SDKTLSDRLLSDKKLRDKPQIIT
-312 DIQTEFRGLNNAL
+312 DIPTTKYLSN
-325 YKVSCLSDEEIRTSG
+325 VSCLSDVEIWTSG
-340 NNEIMKLYNLKGE
+340 VNNIMKLYNLKGE
-353 LLKSIQTKSGNM
+353 VLKSVQTKSGNWLS
-365 PDDIAVTRSG
+365 DIAVTRSG

-382 RNRSINLVS
+382 GDRSINLVS
-391 GTQIQTLITLR
+391 GTQIQTMITLR
-402 RLLIT
+402 
-407 LQGWGPRGLCSTSS
+407 GWRPRGLCTMSS

-429 SDDYKPTKV
+429 RDDDRKQTKV
-438 VRYSGSTQKQ
+438 VRYSGSTEKQ
-448 SIQWDDQGNP
+448 TIQWDDQGRQL
-458 IYSSNYFNNTKY
+458 YSSNDGYRY

-483 FDASAVVVVSAAGK
+483 INASAVVVVSAAGK

-502 TGPPSTPRGS
+502 TGPPSTCGEL
-512 FRPRGITTD
+512 FRPLGITTD
-521 SQANILTSDCVD
+521 SQANILTSDYIND
-533 RIHIIDQDGRLLRYI
+533 RIHIIDQDGFFLRLF

-554 APFGLCVD
+554 RPVSLCVD
-562 SKDNL
+562 ALDNL
-567 FVAERD
+567 FVAEEN
-573 TGKVKKIMY
+573 TGTVKKLQY